1 MEVSK
6 VKKTNKRRAKILV
19 LAISLL
25 FVQFISVGCTS
36 KKKEESKGTTE
47 GFDMKAASNVADT
60 YMKYLMKEDTENS
73 KKFYSKELSKGA
85 TGEENRNL
93 KILGYDLSETNEIGK
108 SGLFKMR
115 VSRADKS
122 KPFASLDEYSLKI
135 KKEGSDYKISE
146 TNNVVQK
153 EAFIQNNQIRLRNK
167 NNVNTNLVVDFG
179 GIPNYAF
186 SKDDKT
192 NVDKITVPKN
202 HYGIITFG
210 YTGDSLAI
218 STFDKD
224 AYIAIIKLEEAM
236 SVQGAGQGGEGGGDT
251 EGGDKQKGGAGGA
264 GGQEKPI
271 GKEIT
276 SLDLL
281 KSSTVEF
288 LTFSPTEKFITVQY
302 TKPGI
307 GHCIRVYQS
316 DGGDLI
322 SYKFEE
328 KFPMDKVD
336 VLFSSYDKETL
347 NFDVVPKNANDK
359 SAGDITGKWQLN
371 LRDFKAKK
379 M

>member
-1 MEVSK
+1 M
-6 VKKTNKRRAKILV
+6 NRRRAIVLI
-19 LAISLL
+19 LAISLS
-25 FVQFISVGCTS
+25 FVQFISVGCSS
-36 KKKEESKGTTE
+36 KKKEESQSTTE

-85 TGEENRNL
+85 ANEENRNL

-108 SGLFKMR
+108 SGLFKIN

-153 EAFIQNNQIRLRNK
+153 EAFIQNNQIRIRNK
-167 NNVNTNLVVDFG
+167 NNVNTSLVVDFG

-202 HYGIITFG
+202 HYGIMTFA

-224 AYIAIIKLEEAM
+224 AYIAIIKLDEAM
-236 SVQGAGQGGEGGGDT
+236 SVQGSGQGGEGGDS
-251 EGGDKQKGGAGGA
+251 EGGDKQKGGGGAGG

-281 KSSTVEF
+281 KDTTVEF

-302 TKPGI
+302 TKPNV

-322 SYKFEE
+322 PYKFEE
-328 KFPMDKVD
+328 KFPIDKVNI
-336 VLFSSYDKETL
+336 LFSSYDKETI
-347 NFDVVPKNANDK
+347 NFDIVPKKANDK
-359 SAGDITGKWQLN
+359 SAGDVIGKWQIN

>member
-1 MEVSK
+1 MEGIK
-6 VKKTNKRRAKILV
+6 VKKTDKRLLISLIV
-19 LAISLL
+19 AISLL
-25 FVQFISVGCTS
+25 FVQGILVGCSS

-47 GFDMKAASNVADT
+47 SFDMKAASNVADT
-60 YMKYLMKEDTENS
+60 YMKYLMKEDAENS
-73 KKFYSKELSKGA
+73 KKFYSKELSKSSVS
-85 TGEENRNL
+85 EENRNL

-115 VSRADKS
+115 VARADII

-135 KKEGSDYKISE
+135 KKEGADYKISE
-146 TNNVVQK
+146 TNDVIQK

-179 GIPNYAF
+179 GIPNYVF
-186 SKDDKT
+186 PKDDKS

-202 HYGIITFG
+202 HYGIINFS
-210 YTGDSLAI
+210 YSGDSLAI

-224 AYIAIIKLEEAM
+224 AYIAVVKLEEAM
-236 SVQGAGQGGEGGGDT
+236 SVQGGDGGGGGDT
-251 EGGDKQKGGAGGA
+251 EGGDKQKGGGA
-264 GGQEKPI
+264 GATAQEKPI

-281 KSSTVEF
+281 KNSKVEF
-288 LTFSPTEKFITVQY
+288 LTFSPTEKFVAVQY
-302 TKPGI
+302 IKPEI
-307 GHCIRVYQS
+307 GHCIRVYKS

-322 SYKFEE
+322 PFKFEE
-328 KFPMDKVD
+328 KFPMNKVD
-336 VLFSSYDKETL
+336 VLFSSYDKESL
-347 NFDVVPKNANDK
+347 NFDVVPKKADDK
-359 SAGDITGKWQLN
+359 SVGDVTGKWQVS